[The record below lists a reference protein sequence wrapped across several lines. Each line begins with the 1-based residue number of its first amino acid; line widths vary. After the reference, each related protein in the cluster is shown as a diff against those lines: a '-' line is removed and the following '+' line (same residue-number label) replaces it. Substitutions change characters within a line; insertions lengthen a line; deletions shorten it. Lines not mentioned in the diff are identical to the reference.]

1 MPRIYGAE
9 VVGLGK
15 CVPSKLLTNKDLEKM
30 IDTSDEW
37 IQSRTGI
44 KQRYVMGKDE
54 SLSDLCVTAAK
65 QALEQAKLDVNDI
78 DMIICGTFTADH
90 KLPSLAALVQDKL
103 GAKNTGAFDIN
114 AACTGFIYTLVT
126 GAQFVRSGH
135 CKNVLVIGADCCSS
149 QIDWEDRSTCVLF
162 GDGASA
168 LVLRQ
173 NDDPNIGVQSSY
185 FGSDGGGKE
194 SLWIEAGGSLMPVDK
209 SILETKK
216 HRVSMTGKDVFKF
229 AINALSTSA
238 KEVLSKE
245 GLNAEDIKLLV
256 PHQANSRII
265 NGAAKRLDFRKD
277 QIYLNIHKYG
287 NTVAASVG
295 LALRDSYDE
304 GLMKSGD
311 KVLIIGFGAGLSW
324 GGTLINWS
332 MD

>member
-1 MPRIYGAE
+1 MPKIYGAE

-15 CVPSKLLTNKDLEKM
+15 SLPSKCLTNQDLEKM
-30 IDTSDEW
+30 IDTNDEW

-44 KQRYVMGKDE
+44 KQRYIMGE
-54 SLSDLCVTAAK
+54 GEALSDLCVNAAK
-65 QALEQAKLDVNDI
+65 QALEQAKLDVDDI
-78 DMIICGTFTADH
+78 DLIICGTFSADYR
-90 KLPSLAALVQDKL
+90 LPSLAALVQDKL

-126 GAQFVRSGH
+126 GAQFIRSGTS
-135 CKNVLVIGADCCSS
+135 KNVLVIGADCCSS

-168 LVLRQ
+168 LVLRR
-173 NDDPNIGVQSSY
+173 NEDPNVGVQSSY

-194 SLWIEAGGSLMPVDK
+194 SLWIEAGGSLMPITKEV
-209 SILETKK
+209 LQEKK

-229 AINALSTSA
+229 AINALTTSA
-238 KEVLSKE
+238 KIVLKQE
-245 GLNAEDIKLLV
+245 GLEASDIKLLV

-265 NGAAKRLDFRKD
+265 NGAAKRLDFNKE
-277 QIYLNIHKYG
+277 QIYINIDRYG

-311 KVLIIGFGAGLSW
+311 KILIIGFGAGLSW
-324 GGTLINWS
+324 GGTVINWS
-332 MD
+332 ID

>member
-9 VVGLGK
+9 VAGLGK
-15 CVPSKLLTNKDLEKM
+15 CLPSKLLTNKDLEKL
-30 IDTSDEW
+30 IDTTDEW

-44 KQRYVMGKDE
+44 KQRYVMGE
-54 SLSDLCVTAAK
+54 GEALSDLCVTAAK
-65 QALEQAKLDVNDI
+65 QALDQANLSVDDI
-78 DMIICGTFTADH
+78 DMIICGTFTADY

-126 GAQFVRSGH
+126 GAQFVRSGT

-173 NDDPNIGVQSSY
+173 HDDPNVGVQSSY
-185 FGSDGGGKE
+185 FGNDGGGKE
-194 SLWIEAGGSLMPVDK
+194 SLWIEAGGSLMPINEK
-209 SILETKK
+209 SLKEKK

-229 AINALSTSA
+229 AINALSKSA
-238 KEVLSKE
+238 KEVLRQE
-245 GLNAEDIKLLV
+245 GLEASDIKLLV
-256 PHQANSRII
+256 PHQANGRII
-265 NGAAKRLDFRKD
+265 NAAAKRLDFNED
-277 QIYLNIHKYG
+277 QIYLNIDKYG
-287 NTVAASVG
+287 NTVAASIG

-304 GLMKSGD
+304 GRFKPGE
-311 KVLIIGFGAGLSW
+311 KILIIGFGAGLSW
-324 GGTLINWS
+324 GGTVINWS
-332 MD
+332 ID